1 MRRCDFTKS
10 IHSASQQSAPS
21 CAHTDSK
28 QATIF
33 EVVLDDDVSDGVEDE
48 LNVVSVG
55 GARLVTVD
63 LFVGRLVLGLELG
76 LYVGGCLVVHLLAC
90 TGNNTRQS

>member
-1 MRRCDFTKS
+1 MWHC
-10 IHSASQQSAPS
+10 HSVQGARARSRQHVTLVPPLVESTAAQ
-21 CAHTDSK
+21 
-28 QATIF
+28 
-33 EVVLDDDVSDGVEDE
+33 VVGDDDVSDGVEDE